1 VRRALPAVLCAALL
15 VPASAD
21 AAAKRVVAIEW
32 DTVENLHML
41 GLAPV
46 GAADMTGYDTWVAAP
61 RPRGMKD
68 IGSRQ
73 SPSIERIAAL
83 KPDLIVVPDYRST
96 KSLSQLKKIAPVL
109 VTHPYPASGTQFNA
123 MVTDF
128 RRLADA
134 VGRRSRG
141 ETVLQDL
148 SNNLARNKTALK
160 RGGRAGAAVAIS
172 TPWRHL
178 ERTRDPHVHAE
189 FAERGRGAAVGV
201 AGRLGR
207 HRSLRLHDDRA
218 RGPVAGERVARVRLP
233 AAVRQ
238 AGVGDHQAGGVQT
251 PPGREGEPRPH
262 AERHHMAVRRPAL
275 DDALRRP
282 PHGSTDVIAAR

>member
-1 VRRALPAVLCAALL
+1 ML

-41 GLAPV
+41 GMAPV
-46 GAADMTGYDTWVAAP
+46 GAADMKGYDTWVAAP

-68 IGSRQ
+68 VGSRQ

-96 KSLSQLKKIAPVL
+96 KNLTQLKKIATVL
-109 VTHPYPASGTQFNA
+109 VTHPYPASGTQFTA

-141 ETVLQDL
+141 ESVLQDL
-148 SNNLARNKTALK
+148 SNNLARNKAAIK

-172 TPWRHL
+172 TPGGTSSAPAIRMF
-178 ERTRDPHVHAE
+178 TTNSQS
-189 FAERGRGAAVGV
+189 RGRRAPARPADGWTGTARYGFTTIGLEGLSRVNGWLAFVYPPQFAKQVSGITKQS
-201 AGRLGR
+201 AYKRL
-207 HRSLRLHDDRA
+207 
-218 RGPVAGERVARVRLP
+218 PVVKAKRVRTLGGTTWLFGGP
-233 AAVRQ
+233 RSTMLFADRLTAAL
-238 AGVGDHQAGGVQT
+238 T
-251 PPGREGEPRPH
+251 
-262 AERHHMAVRRPAL
+262 
-275 DDALRRP
+275 
-282 PHGSTDVIAAR
+282 